1 MTFQVLKDL
10 NKAPAKTVSVTIEM
24 PDRQALLLKQ
34 YCDQHGLSP
43 YTVVLA
49 ALCAMIEGF
58 EQR

>member
-1 MTFQVLKDL
+1 MNFQVLKDL

-34 YCDQHGLSP
+34 YCVQHGLSP
-43 YTVVLA
+43 DTAVLA
-49 ALCAMIEGF
+49 ARCAMIGGL